1 VRRAKVGGQDDGVS
15 SATPHPALLACAGW
29 GDAEG

>member
-1 VRRAKVGGQDDGVS
+1 VRRAKVGGQDDGAN

-29 GDAEG
+29 EDAEG